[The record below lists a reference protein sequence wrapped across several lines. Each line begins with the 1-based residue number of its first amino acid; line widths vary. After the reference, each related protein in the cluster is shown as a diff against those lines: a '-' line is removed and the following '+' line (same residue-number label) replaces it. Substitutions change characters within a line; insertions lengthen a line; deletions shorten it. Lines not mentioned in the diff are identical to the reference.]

1 MNNRLLVIDLFIV
14 WCILAPIVLIVFT
27 FWLDDRINKL
37 QKELYDIRDILG
49 KRISNVRNDLEQEV
63 LIRIDSLE
71 DAESE
76 ISALADEIHSLQ
88 IATSNPKVT
97 VPSMFYT
104 YDDVF
109 EYEDVKN
116 FEADPGDDPF
126 DDELFDERVHEAIDS
141 IDKSFDEVMTDDGD

>member
-1 MNNRLLVIDLFIV
+1 MNNRLLAIDLFII
-14 WCILAPIVLIVFT
+14 WCILAPIVLIICT

-63 LIRIDSLE
+63 SIRIDSLE

-76 ISALADEIHSLQ
+76 IDALADEIHSLQ
-88 IATSNPKVT
+88 IDTSNSKVT
-97 VPSMFYT
+97 VPPMFYT

-116 FEADPGDDPF
+116 FEADPENDPF
-126 DDELFDERVHEAIDS
+126 DDDQFNERVHDAIDS